1 MKKRTKVLLIA
12 LCAVVLAASTVIGTL
27 AYFTSKVEIVN
38 TFTVGKVSL
47 TMDEA
52 ITDENGVA
60 SDPVNNRGSS
70 GNKYRLL
77 PGNSYTKD
85 PTVTVKGGSD
95 ASYVRVIVIANNR
108 DTLQAIIDND
118 KNGID
123 GFADYLLGR
132 DDNWECMT
140 ANYKDAE
147 HLAKD
152 EIAFELRYRTDS
164 GEKTTTRSELDQV
177 LPAVFTGFKVPDA
190 VNAAEIDELNDLTLK
205 VEAHAIQVSGFENN
219 EDGAWAA
226 FEAQING

>member
-12 LCAVVLAASTVIGTL
+12 LCAVVLAVYTAIGTL

-47 TMDEA
+47 AMDEA

-70 GNKYRLL
+70 GNQYRLL

-85 PTVTVKGGSD
+85 PIVTVKGGSD
-95 ASYVRVIVIANNR
+95 ASYVRVIVIVNNR

-123 GFADYLLGR
+123 GFRDFLLGR
-132 DDNWECMT
+132 DDNWECM
-140 ANYKDAE
+140 AVNYKDAE
-147 HLAKD
+147 HLAN
-152 EIAFELRYRTDS
+152 ARYSISVTES
-164 GEKTTTRSELDQV
+164 GIVTS
-177 LPAVFTGFKVPDA
+177 
-190 VNAAEIDELNDLTLK
+190 VNAVQFMNALFLILVTPSGISTPLNA
-205 VEAHAIQVSGFENN
+205 VQP
-219 EDGAWAA
+219 
-226 FEAQING
+226 